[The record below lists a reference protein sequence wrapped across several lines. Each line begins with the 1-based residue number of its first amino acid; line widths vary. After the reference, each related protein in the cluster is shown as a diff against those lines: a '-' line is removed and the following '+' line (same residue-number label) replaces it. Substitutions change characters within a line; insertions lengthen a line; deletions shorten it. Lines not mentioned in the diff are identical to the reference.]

1 VTQSGADEGTD
12 LSLSLHLP
20 TLPLFISL
28 TLPSLFCRSSGAEED
43 LVDQRQIWCWDPG
56 VGVDL
61 GDTVMG
67 AWRAAGVGVDL
78 ALGLGL
84 GSPVGSETGS
94 PVGSG
99 FFLFF

>member
-1 VTQSGADEGTD
+1 
-12 LSLSLHLP
+12 
-20 TLPLFISL
+20 
-28 TLPSLFCRSSGAEED
+28 
-43 LVDQRQIWCWDPG
+43 VDQRQIWCWDPG

-61 GDTVMG
+61 GDTVTG
-67 AWRAAGVGVDL
+67 AWRAASVGVDL

-99 FFLFF
+99 FFLFFNSLTKAGICKTSASVNRLTKSCNATASVDHH